1 MSRDLRIRGCRAG
14 ARALLS
20 DGCVLR
26 AARSFA
32 CGLVMSAVAL
42 GSATGCGPA
51 STPNGD
57 GANPRVSDAGEGLNS
72 SPGQPVSSVYQAPDA
87 GGTTQPYSSGGATQL
102 DDDGGSEAGVDA
114 APLAIT
120 CTPVAAG
127 VGAVSVNNAAARQYY
142 VDLPTDTSGPMAL
155 MFSWHGYN
163 QAPLDFKNMVGFD
176 PNGASMPMVIVTPT
190 DTGLFLPEGLDWF
203 IEGSSGNVDFPYFQ
217 GMLSCL
223 ESEFN
228 VDKTR
233 VYSFGF
239 SAGAVFTNL
248 LDSQWPHLFAAI
260 VTESG
265 AWSSDPAEVAA
276 IVAVGSVVPWD
287 WPPLNPVDRGDV
299 LMTHGGPT
307 DFATII
313 SIEAAA
319 QAALPFLL
327 MNDRTVVDCAHT
339 AGHAIDPLVS
349 NQAIYEYLLAH
360 QLGQPSPYQGGQ
372 LPADFPPS
380 CALSL
385 P

>member
-1 MSRDLRIRGCRAG
+1 MKGRGRGGCFAAG
-14 ARALLS
+14 VIANALALAVTM
-20 DGCVLR
+20 GC
-26 AARSFA
+26 S
-32 CGLVMSAVAL
+32 
-42 GSATGCGPA
+42 GSASDPTRSPSATSGFSNGGTNSDSGGP
-51 STPNGD
+51 STVVNESGALRGAGSSDD
-57 GANPRVSDAGEGLNS
+57 GSDA
-72 SPGQPVSSVYQAPDA
+72 A
-87 GGTTQPYSSGGATQL
+87 
-102 DDDGGSEAGVDA
+102 VDA
-114 APLAIT
+114 APLLVT
-120 CTPVAAG
+120 CTPVASG
-127 VGAVSVNNAAARQYY
+127 VGAVSVNGGSARQYY
-142 VDLPTDTSGPMAL
+142 VDLPTDTSGPIAL

-176 PNGASMPMVIVTPT
+176 PNGASMPIVIVTPT
-190 DTGLFLPEGLDWF
+190 DTGLFLPDGLDWF

-228 VDKTR
+228 IDTTR

-260 VTESG
+260 VSESG
-265 AWSSDPAEVAA
+265 AWFSDPAEVAA
-276 IVAVGSVVPWD
+276 IVSGLGSAVPWD
-287 WPPLNPVDRGDV
+287 WPTLNPADRGDV

-327 MNDRTVVDCAHT
+327 KNDRTVVDCAHT